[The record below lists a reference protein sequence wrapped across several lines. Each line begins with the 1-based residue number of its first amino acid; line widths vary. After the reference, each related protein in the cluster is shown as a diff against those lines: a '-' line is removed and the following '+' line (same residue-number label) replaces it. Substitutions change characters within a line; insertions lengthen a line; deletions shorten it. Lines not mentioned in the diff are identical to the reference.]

1 MATSQE
7 AVRSLNWGAFM
18 VWRSSGTFVRA
29 VKAIGISGAPRM
41 GVMLGTTF
49 WVGLFVLF
57 ATELVQADDSKL
69 SNGKANSEPS
79 RLFEMW
85 VRPVLTT
92 RCVQCHGSERQESG
106 LRLDSREALLKGG
119 DSGPALVPGKPDE
132 SLLVEAIR
140 YESYEMPP
148 DEQLPDREVVGIVQ
162 WVESGASWPS
172 DLTLKIRRL
181 PAEITDEDRAHWSFH
196 PVADPPLPTVAD
208 GDWCR
213 TGIDRFIFHRLEQE
227 SLTPVVEAEPIALV
241 RRAYFDLIG
250 LPPTPEQIDDYL
262 QDTSADKYER
272 LVDRLLDDPRYG
284 EKWARHWLDVVR
296 YAESDGWRQDAFRP
310 QAYRYRDY
318 VIRSFNEDKP
328 YDCFVREQIAGDE
341 IAPGDRDALTATA
354 MLRHGIYEYNQ
365 RDVETQ
371 WDNILNEI
379 TDVTGDA
386 FLGLGMACARC
397 HDHKFDPI
405 PQTDYFQLRA
415 FFEPIVWREDQPL
428 ASVEER
434 TDYEQRLQKWEEA
447 TAEIRRE
454 LDEIEWPILL
464 HTAGGQGFDKFA
476 PHLQAMMLCRP
487 DERSPREEQ
496 IASLSMRQLGLKREK
511 LPEMIPSEEQ
521 ARWEELQGEL
531 EQLEALKPEPLPTV
545 DFTVSDVGAVAPPTT
560 IPGHEDSIEPGFLSV
575 LGGEDASVEAL
586 PAVLK
591 TTGRRTAL
599 AKWLTDPDHPLTT
612 RVIVNRI
619 WQYHFGVGLA
629 ATPDDFGSLGE
640 APSHPEL
647 LDWLTKRFVED
658 GWSFKSLHRRIMNS
672 AVYRQMSLRSTP
684 ELAKQIDPGNRLL
697 WRMNTRR
704 LDAEQIRDAML
715 QVSGELDGKFGG
727 PSVPASSP
735 RRSVYV
741 KVIRNTPNAILGSF
755 DMADGF
761 RSTAHRNVTTTPLQ
775 ALLMINGPFGLAR
788 ANAMARRLQQLGSED
803 EALQV
808 QAAYRLA
815 YGREPTEEESVS
827 AVTFLRQQAAFVKP
841 SPKPA
846 AGAILVEAMPQTG
859 AKAALLKPESEQK
872 LLAARFSPKL
882 PDGDF
887 TVEAIVL
894 LESMYPDATVR
905 TIVAQWD
912 SSNGHPGWALGVTS
926 AKSAYKPRNL
936 IMQMV
941 GDTAEGKRQYEV
953 IPSGIHLE
961 LNRPYYVAASVN
973 VDDASSKDVQFYVDD
988 LSVANEPMQVA
999 SVAHKVASSY
1009 RGSYDLTI
1017 GGRHGSKHHLWD
1029 GLIDEV
1035 RLTRGVLGEDQL
1047 LINSKQVPTDVV
1059 GHWRFENN
1067 PGMLADSSANG
1078 LDLATSQSQDAL
1090 PTDPKTAAL
1099 IDLCHVLFNSNEFL
1113 YVD

>member
-1 MATSQE
+1 MTCRSCWSIVCALTAGYLWSSPAWADDAPPVSPPSTSQE
-7 AVRSLNWGAFM
+7 F
-18 VWRSSGTFVRA
+18 
-29 VKAIGISGAPRM
+29 
-41 GVMLGTTF
+41 
-49 WVGLFVLF
+49 
-57 ATELVQADDSKL
+57 
-69 SNGKANSEPS
+69 
-79 RLFEMW
+79 RLFEAK
-85 VRPVLTT
+85 VRPLLVA
-92 RCVQCHGSERQESG
+92 RCIACHGATKQESG
-106 LRLDSREALLKGG
+106 LRLDSRDALLKGG

-148 DEQLPDREVVGIVQ
+148 DEQLHDPEIAGVAEWIQ
-162 WVESGASWPS
+162 SGAAWPP
-172 DLTLKIRRL
+172 DLTLKMRRR
-181 PAEITDEDRAHWSFH
+181 PAQITDEDRAHWSFQ
-196 PVADPPLPTVAD
+196 PVADPPLPKVVHA
-208 GDWCR
+208 DWCR
-213 TGIDRFIFHRLEQE
+213 SGIDRFILHRLEQE
-227 SLTPVVEAEPIALV
+227 RLSPASDADPIALV
-241 RRAYFDLIG
+241 RRVYFDLIG
-250 LPPTPEQIDDYL
+250 IPPTPEQVDAFL
-262 QDTSADKYER
+262 HDTSPDKYER
-272 LVDRLLDDPRYG
+272 LVDRLLGDPAYG

-296 YAESDGWRQDAFRP
+296 YAESDGWRQDAFRS

-328 YDCFVREQIAGDE
+328 YDHFVREQIAGDE

-371 WDNILNEI
+371 WDNMLNEI

-405 PQTDYFQLRA
+405 PQTDYYQLRA
-415 FFEPIVWREDQPL
+415 FFEPLVWREDQPVAGVQER
-428 ASVEER
+428 AS
-434 TDYEQRLQKWEEA
+434 YEQRLQEWKKA

-454 LDEIEWPILL
+454 LDEIERPILL
-464 HTAGGQGFDKFA
+464 YTAGGQGFDKFA

-487 DERSPREEQ
+487 DQRSAREKQ
-496 IASLSMRQLGLKREK
+496 IASLSMRQLALDRGK
-511 LPEMIPSEEQ
+511 LPEEIPTDQ
-521 ARWEELQGEL
+521 KARWETLHAELKKSET
-531 EQLEALKPEPLPTV
+531 LKPEPLPTV
-545 DFTVSDVGAVAPPTT
+545 SFTASDVGAEAPPTI
-560 IPGHEDSIEPGFLSV
+560 IPGHAGSIPPGFLAV
-575 LGGEDASVEAL
+575 LGGEAANIETPPAAL
-586 PAVLK
+586 E

-599 AKWLTDPDHPLTT
+599 ARWLTDPDHPLTT

-640 APSHPEL
+640 MPSHPQL
-647 LDWLTKRFVED
+647 LDWLTRRFVED
-658 GWSFKSLHRRIMNS
+658 GWSIKQLHRRIMNS
-672 AVYRQMSLRSTP
+672 AVYRQTSLRSAP
-684 ELAKQIDPGNRLL
+684 DIARQIDPGNRLL

-715 QVSGELDGKFGG
+715 LVSGELDGKFGG

-741 KVIRNTPNAILGSF
+741 KAIRNTPNAILGSF

-775 ALLMINGPFGLAR
+775 ALLMVNGPFGLAR
-788 ANAMARRLQQLGSED
+788 ANAMARRLQHSGSED
-803 EALQV
+803 EVQQV
-808 QAAYRLA
+808 RSAYRLA
-815 YGREPTEEESVS
+815 YGREPS
-827 AVTFLRQQAAFVKP
+827 ADELRAAVAFLRHQASLVKP
-841 SPKPA
+841 SPKPE

-859 AKAALLKPESEQK
+859 TKAALLKPDSEQK
-872 LLAARFSPKL
+872 LLAARFNPKL

-912 SSNGHPGWALGVTS
+912 SNNGHPGWALGVTS
-926 AKSAYKPRNL
+926 AKSAYRPRNL
-936 IMQMV
+936 ILQMV
-941 GDTAEGKRQYEV
+941 GDTTEGKRQYEV
-953 IPSGIHLE
+953 IPSDIHLE
-961 LNRPYYVAASVN
+961 LNRPYYVAAT
-973 VDDASSKDVQFYVDD
+973 VDIDDTSPEGARFYVDD
-988 LSVANEPMQVA
+988 LSVANEPPQVA
-999 SVAHKVASSY
+999 KVAHKTVVNY
-1009 RGSYDLTI
+1009 RGPDDLTI
-1017 GGRHGSKHHLWD
+1017 GGRHRSSSHLWD

-1035 RLTRGVLGEDQL
+1035 RLSRGVLAEDQL
-1047 LINSKQVPTDVV
+1047 LINSKQDLAGTI

-1078 LDLATSQSQDAL
+1078 IDLATTQSQNA
-1090 PTDPKTAAL
+1090 PPADPKTAAL
-1099 IDLCHVLFNSNEFL
+1099 IDLCHVLLNSNEFL